1 MLKEHARIVAELT
14 SDKAKLT
21 AELTD
26 ALTKHH
32 NASLLLTTSRT
43 NLKMSNERYEQLEK
57 THHQELID
65 HHNLK
70 LVEWKRLYTE
80 GRLEREKLEESLVS
94 VKEEMLR
101 KEAEIRDLKT
111 DMSEHRLVIDNK
123 EKRIE
128 ELELKLA
135 AAGEEIG

>member
-1 MLKEHARIVAELT
+1 
-14 SDKAKLT
+14 
-21 AELTD
+21 
-26 ALTKHH
+26 
-32 NASLLLTTSRT
+32 
-43 NLKMSNERYEQLEK
+43 
-57 THHQELID
+57 
-65 HHNLK
+65 
-70 LVEWKRLYTE
+70 LYTE